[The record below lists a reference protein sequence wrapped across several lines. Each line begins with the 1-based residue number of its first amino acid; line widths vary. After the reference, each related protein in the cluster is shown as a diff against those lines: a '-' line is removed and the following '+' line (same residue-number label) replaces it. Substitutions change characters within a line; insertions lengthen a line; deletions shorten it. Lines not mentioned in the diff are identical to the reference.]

1 MKPLFIP
8 DPRAVWLNL
17 STHAEVVYLEQHL
30 DKIDW
35 RLLSMNPNAIPLI
48 EPDLERFDWYFL
60 SKNPS
65 IISLL
70 RKPEWFRRFEPHL
83 NWQGLCL
90 NPNAVP
96 FLENHLDKIHWDVL
110 SKNPHAM
117 SLLEKHPDKIEWT
130 NLSRNPGAIK
140 LLTENP
146 DKVIGHA
153 LCWNPSPE
161 TIPLLRTRIETER
174 MNWSGISQHP
184 NALELLEKY
193 PEKIDWFFASY
204 NTKISLLEKNIDKVE
219 WVYVCMNRE
228 ITHQVIQFLEKH
240 VDKLCARC
248 WSLLSGHPVA
258 VPLLEKYPEH
268 IDWESLSQNPAAV
281 HLLEPDK
288 IDWSEL
294 SMNPKAMHL
303 LFHLDTERMKINN
316 APFTEELMAYVFEPA
331 RLMRLSCQYEV
342 DFRDYLQMY

>member
-8 DPRAVWLNL
+8 DPRAVWNIL
-17 STHAEVVYLEQHL
+17 STHAEVVYLEQHP

-35 RLLSMNPNAIPLI
+35 RLLSMNPNAIPLVK
-48 EPDLERFDWYFL
+48 EDGFDWYFL

-65 IISLL
+65 IVSLL
-70 RKPEWFRRFEPHL
+70 RKPEWFRRFEKHL

-96 FLENHLDKIHWDVL
+96 FLENHLDKIDWDVL

-117 SLLEKHPDKIEWT
+117 SLLEKHLDKIEWT

-161 TIPLLRTRIETER
+161 AIPLLSTRIETER

-184 NALELLEKY
+184 NATALLEKY
-193 PEKIDWFFASY
+193 PEKIRWLFASY
-204 NTKISLLEKNIDKVE
+204 NPSLIPLLEKNIDKVE

-228 ITHQVIQFLEKH
+228 ITHQGIQFLEKH
-240 VDKLCARC
+240 VDKLCSKC
-248 WSLLSGHPVA
+248 WSLLSGHPNA

-268 IDWESLSQNPAAV
+268 IDWKSLSQNPAAV

-288 IDWSEL
+288 IAWSEL
-294 SMNPKAMHL
+294 SSNPKAMHL
-303 LFHLDTERMKINN
+303 LFHLDTERMKQEN
-316 APFTEELMAYVFEPA
+316 ATFTEELMAYVFEPA
-331 RLMRLSCQYEV
+331 RLMRLSGQYEV